1 MNNKLNGSLAI
12 VGVGVVV
19 GVIGFAVESL
29 RFLLIIALIILVV
42 GFGIPFYNSLQ
53 SK

>member
-1 MNNKLNGSLAI
+1 MQKSMNGSLAI
-12 VGVGVVV
+12 VGIGVVV